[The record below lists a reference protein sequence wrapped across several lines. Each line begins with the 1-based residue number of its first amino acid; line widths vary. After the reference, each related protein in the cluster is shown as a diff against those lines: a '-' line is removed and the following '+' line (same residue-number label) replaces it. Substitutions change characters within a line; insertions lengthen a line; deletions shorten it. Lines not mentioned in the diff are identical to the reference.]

1 MHKPLAIVDHY
12 TLLINASHGHQSF
25 HHLVPDGSGYPFKED
40 ENTKANQSNRI
51 QRVPV
56 VGSDNGKFG
65 SKKWVELKEI
75 SNGNESKKN
84 L

>member
-1 MHKPLAIVDHY
+1 
-12 TLLINASHGHQSF
+12 
-25 HHLVPDGSGYPFKED
+25 LVPDGSGYPFKED
-40 ENTKANQSNRI
+40 ENAKPNQSNRI

-65 SKKWVELKEI
+65 SNKWIELKEI
-75 SNGNESKKN
+75 SNGNESKRN